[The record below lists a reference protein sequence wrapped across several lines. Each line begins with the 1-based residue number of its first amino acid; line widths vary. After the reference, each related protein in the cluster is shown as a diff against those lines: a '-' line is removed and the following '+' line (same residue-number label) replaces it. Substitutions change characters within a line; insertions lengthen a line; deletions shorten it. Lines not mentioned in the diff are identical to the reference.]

1 MNPKLPVDVLVA
13 RGKSQYSKKTLAERR
28 ESEVRPVNRSPTP
41 PKTLTTSR
49 QKELFCGIADKLDNL
64 GVWDDVDAEELARYV
79 LASQLYDEVTKSI
92 TKACRS
98 GDLAVIK
105 ELRILQEKAHKQSYD
120 IATALGMGA
129 QSRSRILVP
138 AKVRQERET
147 DF

>member
-1 MNPKLPVDVLVA
+1 MA
-13 RGKSQYSKKTLAERR
+13 RGKSQYSKKALAERR
-28 ESEVRPVNRSPTP
+28 EAEVRPVNTNLTPP
-41 PKTLTTSR
+41 PKTLTTIR
-49 QKELFCGIADKLDNL
+49 QKELFASIAKKLDNL

-98 GDLAVIK
+98 GDLVTIK
-105 ELRILQEKAHKQSYD
+105 ELRILQEKAHKQAYD
-120 IATALGMGA
+120 IATSLGMGA

-138 AKVRQERET
+138 AKIRQEQEEV